1 MTGEGQLD
9 LGGEDAHAAEMPRVL
24 RRQHEGRFGE
34 VELARERL
42 HRALAE
48 PAGVGEHGELVS
60 TERLL
65 GENVA
70 DHEFHGLPMKSRLP
84 ISTPLWRRISYAVF
98 CLKKKNKS
106 SKHDRNCTP
115 IDFTTGSLTLE

>member
-1 MTGEGQLD
+1 HHRCTYSKSVNRGKERGRADGRMTGKRQRGR
-9 LGGEDAHAAEMPRVL
+9 GGEDAHPAQMPRVL

-34 VELARERL
+34 VELAGERL

-48 PAGVGEHGELVS
+48 AAGVGEHGELVS

-70 DHEFHGLPMKSRLP
+70 DHEFHGLPTKSRLP
-84 ISTPLWRRISYAVF
+84 MSTPLWRRMS
-98 CLKKKNKS
+98 
-106 SKHDRNCTP
+106 
-115 IDFTTGSLTLE
+115 